1 VNKSFISHRT
11 LALMAATAAGVIY
24 GINHTIAK
32 GLMPQIIEPHGFIL
46 LRVIGAAVAFWILG
60 LFGPRERLARKD
72 WGLMMLCAFFGMA
85 LNMTS
90 FFKGLAL
97 STPINSSVVITLVPV
112 ILLVLGRL
120 FLKERIVWQKTLGIF
135 MGLAGA
141 LGLILLEVPQQL
153 NAPNIPL
160 GNFYFM
166 VNALSYSIYLI
177 LVKPLTAQYHV
188 LTLMRYFFSVAVL
201 INLPLGYQEFV
212 QVAWTSLDLLVIGQ
226 LSFVV
231 LGTTVL
237 TYLFNIYA
245 LKQLSPST
253 IGAFIYLQPVVATIV
268 ALWVGVDQLTPLR
281 VVTAIMIFTGVYL
294 SSQKRS
300 SSKKPKTSKA

>member
-1 VNKSFISHRT
+1 MTKSPVSHRT

-32 GLMPQIIEPHGFIL
+32 GLMPEVILPHGFIL
-46 LRVIGAAVAFWILG
+46 LRVVGAAVAFWVLSLLG
-60 LFGPRERLARKD
+60 PKERLERKD
-72 WGLMMLCAFFGMA
+72 WGLLLLCAFFGMS

-97 STPINSSVVITLVPV
+97 STPINSSVVITIVPV

-120 FLKERIVWQKTLGIF
+120 FLKERFAWQKTLGIF
-135 MGLAGA
+135 LGLAGA
-141 LGLILLEVPQQL
+141 LGLILLEVPRQL

-160 GNFYFM
+160 GNFYF
-166 VNALSYSIYLI
+166 VLNALSYSIYLI
-177 LVKPLTAQYHV
+177 IVKPLTTKYHV

-212 QVAWTSLDLLVIGQ
+212 QVAWTSLSLMVIGQ
-226 LSFVV
+226 LAFVV
-231 LGTTVL
+231 LGTTVM

-245 LKQLSPST
+245 LKHLSPAT
-253 IGAFIYLQPVVATIV
+253 IGAFIYLQPVVATVV
-268 ALWVGVDQLTPLR
+268 ALWVGADQLTPLR
-281 VVTAIMIFTGVYL
+281 VVTALMIFIGVYL
-294 SSQKRS
+294 SSQKRKS
-300 SSKKPKTSKA
+300 PKPRTIED

>member
-1 VNKSFISHRT
+1 VINSVVSHRT

-24 GINHTIAK
+24 GINHIIAK
-32 GLMPQIIEPHGFIL
+32 GLMPQVIEPHGFIL
-46 LRVIGAAVAFWILG
+46 LRVVGAAVAFWILSF
-60 LFGPRERLARKD
+60 FGPKERLARKD

-97 STPINSSVVITLVPV
+97 STPINSSVVITIVPV
-112 ILLVLGRL
+112 ILLILGRL
-120 FLKERIVWQKTLGIF
+120 FLNERIAWQKTIGIF
-135 MGLAGA
+135 LGLAGA
-141 LGLILLEVPQQL
+141 VGLILLEVPQQL

-160 GNFYFM
+160 GNFYF
-166 VNALSYSIYLI
+166 VLNALSDSVYLI
-177 LVKPLTAQYHV
+177 IVKPLTTKYHV

-201 INLPLGYQEFV
+201 INLPLGYHEFV
-212 QVAWTSLDLLVIGQ
+212 QVAWSSLSLIVIGQ
-226 LSFVV
+226 LAFVV

-245 LKQLSPST
+245 LKHLSPST

-281 VVTAIMIFTGVYL
+281 IVTAIMIFTGVYL
-294 SSQKRS
+294 SSQKQNLL
-300 SSKKPKTSKA
+300 KKPETSEV

>member
-1 VNKSFISHRT
+1 
-11 LALMAATAAGVIY
+11 MAATAAGVIY

-32 GLMPQIIEPHGFIL
+32 GLMPDIIEPHGFIL
-46 LRVIGAAVAFWILG
+46 LRVLGAAIAFWVLSF
-60 LFGPRERLARKD
+60 FGPKERLARKD
-72 WGLMMLCAFFGMA
+72 WGLLLICAFFGMS

-90 FFKGLAL
+90 FFKGLSL

-135 MGLAGA
+135 LGLSGA
-141 LGLILLEVPQQL
+141 LGLIFLEVPQQL

-160 GNFYFM
+160 GNFYF
-166 VNALSYSIYLI
+166 VLNALSYSIYLI
-177 LVKPLTAQYHV
+177 LVKPLTAKYHV
-188 LTLMRYFFSVAVL
+188 LTLMRYFFVVAVL
-201 INLPLGYQEFV
+201 MNLPLGYQEFMEV
-212 QVAWTSLDLLVIGQ
+212 QWTGLSLMVIAQ
-226 LSFVV
+226 LAFVV

-245 LKQLSPST
+245 LKHLSPST

-268 ALWVGVDQLTPLR
+268 ALSMGADQLTPLR
-281 VVTAIMIFTGVYL
+281 CITALMIFVGVYL
-294 SSQKRS
+294 SSQKRV
-300 SSKKPKTSKA
+300 SKKPGQAQA

>member
-1 VNKSFISHRT
+1 
-11 LALMAATAAGVIY
+11 MAATAAGVIY

-32 GLMPQIIEPHGFIL
+32 GLMPQVIEPHGFIL

-60 LFGPRERLARKD
+60 LFGPRERLAPKD

-201 INLPLGYQEFV
+201 INLPLGYQEFT
-212 QVAWTSLDLLVIGQ
+212 QVAWTSLDLIVIGQ

-245 LKQLSPST
+245 LKHLSPST

-281 VVTAIMIFTGVYL
+281 IVTAIMIFTGVYL
-294 SSQKRS
+294 SSQKHS
-300 SSKKPKTSKA
+300 LSKKPKTSKA

>member
-1 VNKSFISHRT
+1 
-11 LALMAATAAGVIY
+11 MAATAAGIIY

-32 GLMPQIIEPHGFIL
+32 GLMPAVIEPHGFIL
-46 LRVIGAAVAFWILG
+46 LRVVGAAMAFWVLS
-60 LFGPRERLARKD
+60 LLGPRERLERRD
-72 WGLMMLCAFFGMA
+72 WGLLLLCAFFGMS

-97 STPINSSVVITLVPV
+97 STPINSSVVITIVPV
-112 ILLVLGRL
+112 ILLILGRL
-120 FLKERIVWQKTLGIF
+120 FLKERIAWQKTFGIF
-135 MGLAGA
+135 LGLAGA
-141 LGLILLEVPQQL
+141 VGLILLDVPQQL

-160 GNFYFM
+160 GNFYFVM
-166 VNALSYSIYLI
+166 NALSYSIYLI
-177 LVKPLTAQYHV
+177 IVKLLSAKYHV
-188 LTLMRYFFSVAVL
+188 LTLMRYFFTVAVV

-212 QVAWTSLDLLVIGQ
+212 AVAWSELTPVIIGQ

-245 LKQLSPST
+245 LKHLSPST

-268 ALWVGVDQLTPLR
+268 ALWLGVDQLTPLR
-281 VVTAIMIFTGVYL
+281 CVTALMIFTGVYL
-294 SSQKRS
+294 SSQKR
-300 SSKKPKTSKA
+300 KLRKNEPVKAPWIAPQLPKFDPQ

>member
-1 VNKSFISHRT
+1 
-11 LALMAATAAGVIY
+11 MAATAAGVIY

-32 GLMPQIIEPHGFIL
+32 GLMPQVIEPHGFIL
-46 LRVIGAAVAFWILG
+46 LRVVGAAVAFWVLSF
-60 LFGPRERLARKD
+60 FGPKERLALKD

-97 STPINSSVVITLVPV
+97 STPINSSVVITIVPV
-112 ILLVLGRL
+112 ILLILGRL
-120 FLKERIVWQKTLGIF
+120 FLNERIAWRKTIGIF
-135 MGLAGA
+135 LGLAGA

-160 GNFYFM
+160 GNFYF
-166 VNALSYSIYLI
+166 VLNALSYSVYLI
-177 LVKPLTAQYHV
+177 IVKPLTAKYHV

-201 INLPLGYQEFV
+201 INLPFGYQEFV
-212 QVAWTSLDLLVIGQ
+212 QVAWSSLSLTVIGQ
-226 LSFVV
+226 LAFVV

-245 LKQLSPST
+245 LKHLSPST

-281 VVTAIMIFTGVYL
+281 IVTAIMIFTGVYL
-294 SSQKRS
+294 SSQKQNLL
-300 SSKKPKTSKA
+300 KKPETSEV

>member
-1 VNKSFISHRT
+1 
-11 LALMAATAAGVIY
+11 MAATAAGVIY

-32 GLMPQIIEPHGFIL
+32 GLMPDIIEPHGFIL
-46 LRVIGAAVAFWILG
+46 LRVLGAAIAFWVLSF
-60 LFGPRERLARKD
+60 FGPKERLARKD
-72 WGLMMLCAFFGMA
+72 WGLLLICAFFGMS

-90 FFKGLAL
+90 FFKGLSL

-135 MGLAGA
+135 LGLSGA
-141 LGLILLEVPQQL
+141 LGLIFLEVPQQL

-160 GNFYFM
+160 GNFYF
-166 VNALSYSIYLI
+166 VLNALSYSIYLI
-177 LVKPLTAQYHV
+177 LVKPLTAKYHV
-188 LTLMRYFFSVAVL
+188 LTLMRYFFVVAVL
-201 INLPLGYQEFV
+201 MNLPLGYQEFMEV
-212 QVAWTSLDLLVIGQ
+212 QWTGLSLMVIAQ
-226 LSFVV
+226 LAFVV

-245 LKQLSPST
+245 LKHLSPST

-268 ALWVGVDQLTPLR
+268 ALSMGADQLTPLR
-281 VVTAIMIFTGVYL
+281 CITALMIFVGVYL
-294 SSQKRS
+294 SSQKRVP
-300 SSKKPKTSKA
+300 KKPGQTQA

>member
-1 VNKSFISHRT
+1 
-11 LALMAATAAGVIY
+11 MAATAAGVIY

-32 GLMPQIIEPHGFIL
+32 GLMPEVIEPHGFIL
-46 LRVIGAAVAFWILG
+46 LRVVGAAAAFWVLSLLG
-60 LFGPRERLARKD
+60 PKERIARKD
-72 WGLMMLCAFFGMA
+72 WGLLLLCAFFGMS

-97 STPINSSVVITLVPV
+97 STPINSSVVITIVPV

-120 FLKERIVWQKTLGIF
+120 FLKERFAWQKTLGIF
-135 MGLAGA
+135 LGLAGA
-141 LGLILLEVPQQL
+141 VGLILLEVPQQR

-160 GNFYFM
+160 GNFYFIL
-166 VNALSYSIYLI
+166 NALSYSIYLI
-177 LVKPLTAQYHV
+177 IVKPLTEKYHV
-188 LTLMRYFFSVAVL
+188 LTLMRYFFTVAVL
-201 INLPLGYQEFV
+201 INLPLGYREFV
-212 QVAWTSLDLLVIGQ
+212 DVAWASLSPVVLGQ
-226 LSFVV
+226 LTFVV

-245 LKQLSPST
+245 LKHLSPST

-294 SSQKRS
+294 SSQKRKS
-300 SSKKPKTSKA
+300 QILKSTQD